1 MGAVT
6 VSCVKREKEKVL
18 LLLFKYAVYKN
29 TPTSYYLIY
38 GLVLNMKMSKYL
50 SIKVNCFPF
59 FYQRISWYETATVD
73 DYCPFNV

>member
-29 TPTSYYLIY
+29 TQQAITSS
-38 GLVLNMKMSKYL
+38 MA
-50 SIKVNCFPF
+50 
-59 FYQRISWYETATVD
+59 WY
-73 DYCPFNV
+73 